1 MSYLGTALG
10 WVMGIIYNLIQ
21 NYGLSIIIF
30 TLFTKIILFPLSLL
44 TQKNSINMV
53 RLMPEENALKI
64 KYIDD
69 KDKLADERLA
79 LYKKYKYN

>member
-1 MSYLGTALG
+1 MSVLGTALG
-10 WVMGIIYNLIQ
+10 WIMSIIYNVVR

-30 TLFTKIILFPLSLL
+30 TLFTKVLLFPLSLL

-53 RLMPEENALKI
+53 RMMPEENKLKI

-69 KDKLADERLA
+69 KDKLADERLK
-79 LYKKYKYN
+79 LYKK